1 MNLKKTAALCALL
14 IIAGLFS
21 AAAQPQVS
29 EKKEVAIFSLGYYG
43 WNIPL
48 ETLGTIDID
57 IQRVFIDLGRFT
69 IIGMQQRFSSQG
81 VDEFINALKQS
92 KEQNFVLPERF
103 QFGEAFLT
111 EAEFNKIIG
120 AFIIAVPVV
129 TSFNSEYVNGR
140 EWTTDIKTNVSFIDV
155 ADGTLLGI
163 ANVETSGTSRETQY
177 KSIQSAIDGIPMQLQ
192 FEIRS
197 IPAFTLNTRVLGT
210 QNGDVKLELGS
221 NMGIQKGDE
230 YSVIVGGEFEGYRD
244 DREVGLLL
252 IKDVGPEVSTAIV
265 IYSGAPVVKDT
276 QLREIPR
283 LGMDLALYGHTYGF
297 FAGGDG
303 AGDTSFILGA
313 RAELTRGFFDV
324 KPYLALQVL
333 ADMDQLL
340 PISAVF
346 GAQKSIYLR
355 RLEFGLRGGL
365 AFGSNA
371 LVVILEENFSDSDD
385 PWFTH
390 IGASAGGFLSF
401 LVTRDIKAFVEVQAD
416 YLFGWTGL
424 FPSYGGYQLGAG
436 VSFKL

>member
-1 MNLKKTAALCALL
+1 
-14 IIAGLFS
+14 
-21 AAAQPQVS
+21 
-29 EKKEVAIFSLGYYG
+29 
-43 WNIPL
+43 
-48 ETLGTIDID
+48 
-57 IQRVFIDLGRFT
+57 
-69 IIGMQQRFSSQG
+69 
-81 VDEFINALKQS
+81 
-92 KEQNFVLPERF
+92 
-103 QFGEAFLT
+103 
-111 EAEFNKIIG
+111 
-120 AFIIAVPVV
+120 
-129 TSFNSEYVNGR
+129 
-140 EWTTDIKTNVSFIDV
+140 
-155 ADGTLLGI
+155 
-163 ANVETSGTSRETQY
+163 
-177 KSIQSAIDGIPMQLQ
+177 
-192 FEIRS
+192 
-197 IPAFTLNTRVLGT
+197 
-210 QNGDVKLELGS
+210 
-221 NMGIQKGDE
+221 
-230 YSVIVGGEFEGYRD
+230 
-244 DREVGLLL
+244 
-252 IKDVGPEVSTAIV
+252 
-265 IYSGAPVVKDT
+265 
-276 QLREIPR
+276 
-283 LGMDLALYGHTYGF
+283 MDLALYGHTYGF

-303 AGDTSFILGA
+303 DGDTSFILGA